1 MPGVTWGHGNMRGI
15 MRGRKHKETGRSP
28 TSLTQT
34 ERGAWQPDANTWKI
48 MFWKVKSRTVSH
60 NDEKAKH
67 SDTKQKKHLP
77 YTIMFIINSLCI
89 SFTKVL
95 ETLLGYFGPLTWIIG
110 ADYLAA
116 HPWWN
121 LPFLSQDQESS
132 EQLTHFCCPFL
143 VSLCKLHPQCPVLS

>member
-1 MPGVTWGHGNMRGI
+1 MRTWEHERYHEREEAQGDWKKSNVINTNWKR
-15 MRGRKHKETGRSP
+15 
-28 TSLTQT
+28 SLT
-34 ERGAWQPDANTWKI
+34 DANTWKI
-48 MFWKVKSRTVSH
+48 MFWKVKNRTVSH

-143 VSLCKLHPQCPVLS
+143 VSLCKLPPQCPVLS